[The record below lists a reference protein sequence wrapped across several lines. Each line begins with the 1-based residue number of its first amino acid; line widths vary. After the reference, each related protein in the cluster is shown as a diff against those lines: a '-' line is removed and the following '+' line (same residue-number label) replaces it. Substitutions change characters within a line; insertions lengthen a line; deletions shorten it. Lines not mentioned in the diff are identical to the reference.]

1 MKIKGLIDRLWP
13 SRRKKE
19 TSDLGLQLLS
29 YVKLI
34 DTQVSYISAL
44 EAEKTRREEQNT
56 RLEEQNKKQYKTIE
70 ENLKSLEILQKN
82 QTSLLARNTEF
93 SNRIDQL
100 EMESENAQLKSIQP
114 KKNGR
119 KKKYTED
126 MVLSC
131 LDNEYSSYT
140 SAKSLAEICTRKYGM
155 SSSTRLRLITSL
167 IQRNV
172 ILRNGN
178 GWYCVRLNHLT

>member
-29 YVKLI
+29 CVRLI
-34 DTQVSYISAL
+34 DAQVSYISAL

-93 SNRIDQL
+93 SNRIEQL
-100 EMESENAQLKSIQP
+100 ESENAQLKSIQP